1 MAAWLW
7 KALPWFAFNELV
19 LGQRLLRG
27 SLFCRGCRWGYVRC
41 QACRRFHDVD
51 RVWTRPAGNW
61 RAFSCPACGAGL
73 PMLNNFVT
81 AGVLGLGKLAVRGL
95 SRLVRRPSR
104 R

>member
-27 SLFCRGCRWGYVRC
+27 SLYCRGCQWGYVRC

-61 RAFSCPACGAGL
+61 RAFSCPDCGDAL
-73 PMLNNFVT
+73 PTHENYVT
-81 AGVLGLGKLAVRGL
+81 TGVLGLGKVAARGL
-95 SRLVRRPSR
+95 SRLAKRRPR
-104 R
+104 P